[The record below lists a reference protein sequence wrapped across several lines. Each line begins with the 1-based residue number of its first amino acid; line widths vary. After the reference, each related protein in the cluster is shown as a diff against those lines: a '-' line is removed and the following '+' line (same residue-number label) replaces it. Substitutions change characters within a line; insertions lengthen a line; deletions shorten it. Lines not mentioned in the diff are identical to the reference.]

1 VGTARE
7 ASDDG
12 RIYPTL
18 CPTTRAV
25 NNMQVRLVSEK
36 TIPSSAR
43 NHGFARARVDFV
55 LALVSFLFE
64 RESLCGFGPA
74 RATFGQKGNETRL
87 LSILISLFLSLSLSL
102 SLLPALSERTRHS
115 EWKEKAKQ
123 AQSSQSR
130 IISCS
135 QLTED
140 GFPDPSQ
147 SRILLTR
154 IRRLT

>member
-102 SLLPALSERTRHS
+102 SLCCRLFQSERDIPSGRKKRNKLRVRNQGSFRVHN
-115 EWKEKAKQ
+115 
-123 AQSSQSR
+123 SR
-130 IISCS
+130 RM
-135 QLTED
+135 D
-140 GFPDPSQ
+140 F
-147 SRILLTR
+147 RIHLSPEYS
-154 IRRLT
+154 

>member
-43 NHGFARARVDFV
+43 NHGFARARLDFNA
-55 LALVSFLFE
+55 LALVSFPFE
-64 RESLCGFGPA
+64 FESLCGSGPA
-74 RATFGQKGNETRL
+74 RATFDQKGNETRL
-87 LSILISLFLSLSLSL
+87 FFVLVFLSLSFS
-102 SLLPALSERTRHS
+102 LPAGCLRANETLRVEGKSE
-115 EWKEKAKQ
+115 
-123 AQSSQSR
+123 
-130 IISCS
+130 
-135 QLTED
+135 ED
-140 GFPDPSQ
+140 RFPDPSQ
-147 SRILLTR
+147 SRILL
-154 IRRLT
+154 RRM